1 MTRERPV
8 NRFRQRNRREG
19 DALDGPAAGVHAGQ
33 SSEFLTGR
41 CIVSKAKAD
50 NKSDKVSPDLDTPT
64 DMPQAAVGKIS
75 AALNTLLADAFALY
89 LKTKN
94 FHWHVSGRHF
104 HDYHLMLDQQSDAI
118 FATTDQLAERVR
130 KLGGITVRSIGQI
143 AKLQTIQ
150 DNDEDYVPPR
160 EMLRE
165 LMEDNKHMAAA
176 MRKAH
181 KLCDDKEDSGTA
193 GLLEIFID
201 ETERRTWFLFEA
213 SRQEGS
219 NAA

>member
-1 MTRERPV
+1 M
-8 NRFRQRNRREG
+8 
-19 DALDGPAAGVHAGQ
+19 
-33 SSEFLTGR
+33 
-41 CIVSKAKAD
+41 SKAK
-50 NKSDKVSPDLDTPT
+50 SDKNSPDLDTPT
-64 DMPQAAVGKIS
+64 DLPPAAVQKVS
-75 AALNTLLADAFALY
+75 EALNILLADAFALY
-89 LKTKN
+89 VKTKN

-104 HDYHLMLDQQSDAI
+104 HDYHLMLDEQSDAI

-130 KLGGITVRSIGQI
+130 KLGGTTLRSIGQI
-143 AKLQTIQ
+143 GKLQTIK
-150 DNDEDYVPPR
+150 DNNEGFVPPR

-181 KLCDDKEDSGTA
+181 KLADDNEDSGTA
-193 GLLEIFID
+193 GLLETFID

-219 NAA
+219 NEA

>member
-1 MTRERPV
+1 M
-8 NRFRQRNRREG
+8 
-19 DALDGPAAGVHAGQ
+19 
-33 SSEFLTGR
+33 
-41 CIVSKAKAD
+41 SKAKPD

-64 DMPQAAVGKIS
+64 DLPQAATEKIS
-75 AALNTLLADAFALY
+75 AALNTLAADAFALY

-104 HDYHLMLDQQSDAI
+104 RDYHLLLDEQSDAI

-130 KLGGITVRSIGQI
+130 KLGGTTLRSIGQI
-143 AKLQTIQ
+143 SGLQTIK
-150 DNDEDYVPPR
+150 DNNEDYVPPR

-181 KLCDDKEDSGTA
+181 KLADDHEDSGTA
-193 GLLEIFID
+193 GLLETFID

>member
-1 MTRERPV
+1 MVRRPV
-8 NRFRQRNRREG
+8 SMPSMSG
-19 DALDGPAAGVHAGQ
+19 
-33 SSEFLTGR
+33 FLTGR
-41 CIVSKAKAD
+41 CLVSKA
-50 NKSDKVSPDLDTPT
+50 KSDKVSSDLDTPT
-64 DMPQAAVGKIS
+64 DLPQEAVDKIS

-104 HDYHLMLDQQSDAI
+104 RDYHLMLDEQS
-118 FATTDQLAERVR
+118 AERVR
-130 KLGGITVRSIGQI
+130 KLGGITLRSIGQVS
-143 AKLQTIQ
+143 KLQTIK
-150 DNDEDYVPPR
+150 DNNEDYVPPR
-160 EMLRE
+160 QMLRE
-165 LMEDNKHMAAA
+165 LMEDNKHVAAA

-181 KLCDDKEDSGTA
+181 KIADDYEDSGTA
-193 GLLEIFID
+193 GLLETFID

>member
-1 MTRERPV
+1 MSIAAESGCQ
-8 NRFRQRNRREG
+8 NSRF
-19 DALDGPAAGVHAGQ
+19 V
-33 SSEFLTGR
+33 TGR
-41 CIVSKAKAD
+41 SIVSKAG
-50 NKSDKVSPDLDTPT
+50 KVSPDLDTPT
-64 DMPQAAVGKIS
+64 DMPPAAVEKIS
-75 AALNTLLADAFALY
+75 AAINVLLADAFALY

-104 HDYHLMLDQQSDAI
+104 HDYHLMLDDQSDAI

-130 KLGGITVRSIGQI
+130 KLGGSTVKSIGQV
-143 AKLQTIQ
+143 AKLQTIK
-150 DNDEDYVPPR
+150 DNDEDFVPPR

-181 KLCDDKEDSGTA
+181 KLCDDNEDSGTA
-193 GLLEIFID
+193 GLLETFID

-219 NAA
+219 NTAERASPLPRGFGWDHPE

>member
-1 MTRERPV
+1 MSKTKPEKI
-8 NRFRQRNRREG
+8 
-19 DALDGPAAGVHAGQ
+19 
-33 SSEFLTGR
+33 SS
-41 CIVSKAKAD
+41 
-50 NKSDKVSPDLDTPT
+50 DLDTPN
-64 DMPQAAVGKIS
+64 DLPKEAVGKIS
-75 AALNTLLADAFALY
+75 AALNILLADAFALY

-104 HDYHLMLDQQSDAI
+104 HDYHIMLDEQSDAI

-130 KLGGITVRSIGQI
+130 KLGGMTLHSIGQVS
-143 AKLQTIQ
+143 KLQTIK
-150 DNDEDYVPPR
+150 DNNEDYVPPR

-165 LMEDNKHMAAA
+165 LMEDNKHIAGA
-176 MRKAH
+176 MRKVH
-181 KLCDDKEDSGTA
+181 ELCDEHGDSGTA
-193 GLLEIFID
+193 GLLETFID

>member
-1 MTRERPV
+1 
-8 NRFRQRNRREG
+8 
-19 DALDGPAAGVHAGQ
+19 
-33 SSEFLTGR
+33 
-41 CIVSKAKAD
+41 VSKASKI
-50 NKSDKVSPDLDTPT
+50 SPDLDTPS
-64 DMPQAAVGKIS
+64 DLSQAAAEKIS
-75 AALNTLLADAFALY
+75 AALNVLLADAFTLY
-89 LKTKN
+89 VKTKN

-104 HDYHLMLDQQSDAI
+104 RDYHLMLDEQSEAI
-118 FATTDQLAERVR
+118 FATTDQIAERVR
-130 KLGGITVRSIGQI
+130 KIGGTTLRSIGQV
-143 AKLQTIQ
+143 AKLQTIK
-150 DNDEDYVPPR
+150 DNNEAYVPPR

-181 KLCDDKEDSGTA
+181 KLCDDHEDSGTA
-193 GLLEIFID
+193 GLLETFID

>member
-1 MTRERPV
+1 M
-8 NRFRQRNRREG
+8 
-19 DALDGPAAGVHAGQ
+19 
-33 SSEFLTGR
+33 
-41 CIVSKAKAD
+41 SKTN
-50 NKSDKVSPDLDTPT
+50 NKSGKVSAELDTPT
-64 DMPQAAVGKIS
+64 DLAPAAVEKIS
-75 AALNTLLADAFALY
+75 TSLNTLLADAFALY

-104 HDYHLMLDQQSDAI
+104 RDYHLMLDEQSEAI

-130 KLGGITVRSIGQI
+130 KLGGTTIRSIGQI
-143 AKLQTIQ
+143 ARLQTIQ
-150 DNDEDYVPPR
+150 DNNDAYVPPR

-181 KLCDDKEDSGTA
+181 KLADDNEDTGTA
-193 GLLEIFID
+193 QLLEAFID
-201 ETERRTWFLFEA
+201 QTERRTWFLFEA
-213 SRQEGS
+213 SRQEGA

>member
-1 MTRERPV
+1 M
-8 NRFRQRNRREG
+8 
-19 DALDGPAAGVHAGQ
+19 
-33 SSEFLTGR
+33 
-41 CIVSKAKAD
+41 SKAKPD
-50 NKSDKVSPDLDTPT
+50 NKSDIISPDLDTPT
-64 DMPQAAVGKIS
+64 DLPEAASDKIS

-104 HDYHLMLDQQSDAI
+104 RDYHLMLDEQSDAI

-130 KLGGITVRSIGQI
+130 KLGGTTLRSIGQVSR
-143 AKLQTIQ
+143 LQTIQ
-150 DNDEDYVPPR
+150 DNNEAYVPPG

-165 LMEDNKHMAAA
+165 LMEDNKHVAAA

-181 KLCDDKEDSGTA
+181 KLADDHEDSGTA
-193 GLLEIFID
+193 GLLELFID

-213 SRQEGS
+213 SRQEGA